1 VDGGNKSGHDRFLI
15 GFLTRRLLGM
25 AIVLTVMS
33 FIVFMLIGLM
43 PGDPIDIM
51 IASNPDLTP
60 ADGER
65 LKRLHGLDLPLW
77 ERYTNWL
84 GGVLHGDLG
93 FSRTYNRPVLD
104 ILLPRLGNTVILL
117 GLSSLVAFAIAIPL
131 GVIAATRPQS
141 PLDGAINLFCFAGI
155 SVPPFWLALVFIM
168 FFAVTLGWL
177 PAGGMGS
184 PETGLLGRLEFLI
197 LPVATL
203 TIASLAGYTRFAR
216 AAMIEVLRQDY
227 IRTARAKGLGSGRT
241 VFGHGLRNAML
252 PLTTIIALDFGALFS
267 GALITETMFGYLG
280 MGKLIYDSILGN
292 DFNLALVGLLLAT
305 LVVLIGNFLADIAY
319 AVLDP
324 RISFRVLEAA

>member
-1 VDGGNKSGHDRFLI
+1 MLA
-15 GFLTRRLLGM
+15 FLTRRLLGM
-25 AIVLTVMS
+25 AVVLAIMS
-33 FIVFMLIGLM
+33 FVVFMLIGLM

-77 ERYTNWL
+77 ERYSNWL
-84 GGVLHGDLG
+84 GGVLGGDLG

-104 ILLPRLGNTVILL
+104 ILLPRLGNTVVLL
-117 GLSSLVAFAIAIPL
+117 GLSSLVAISIAIPL

-141 PLDGAINLFCFAGI
+141 PVDSAINLFCFAGI
-155 SVPPFWLALVFIM
+155 SVPPFWLALVFIL
-168 FFAVTLGWL
+168 FFAVALGWL

-184 PETGLLGRLEFLI
+184 PDAGLFGRLEFLV

-227 IRTARAKGLGSGRT
+227 IRT
-241 VFGHGLRNAML
+241 
-252 PLTTIIALDFGALFS
+252 
-267 GALITETMFGYLG
+267 
-280 MGKLIYDSILGN
+280 
-292 DFNLALVGLLLAT
+292 
-305 LVVLIGNFLADIAY
+305 
-319 AVLDP
+319 
-324 RISFRVLEAA
+324 

>member
-1 VDGGNKSGHDRFLI
+1 MLA
-15 GFLTRRLLGM
+15 FLTRRIMGM
-25 AIVLTVMS
+25 AAVLAVMS

-77 ERYTNWL
+77 ERYANWL
-84 GGVLHGDLG
+84 GGVFTGDLG
-93 FSRTYNRPVLD
+93 FSRTYNRPVME
-104 ILLPRLGNTVILL
+104 ILLPRLGNTVVLL
-117 GLSSLVAFAIAIPL
+117 GLSSIVAILVAIPL
-131 GVIAATRPQS
+131 GVIAATRPRS
-141 PLDGAINLFCFAGI
+141 RLDGAINLFCFAGI

-168 FFAVTLGWL
+168 VFAVTLGWL
-177 PAGGMGS
+177 PAGGMGA
-184 PETGLLGRLEFLI
+184 PDAGPFARLEFLV

-227 IRTARAKGLGSGRT
+227 IRTARAKGLGPRRT

-252 PLTTIIALDFGALFS
+252 PLTTIIALDFGTLFS

-324 RISFRVLEAA
+324 RISFRALEAT

>member
-1 VDGGNKSGHDRFLI
+1 MLA
-15 GFLTRRLLGM
+15 FLTRRIMGM
-25 AIVLTVMS
+25 AAVLAVMS

-77 ERYTNWL
+77 ERYANWL
-84 GGVLHGDLG
+84 GGVFTGDLG
-93 FSRTYNRPVLD
+93 FSRTYNRPVME

-117 GLSSLVAFAIAIPL
+117 GLSSIVAILVAIPL
-131 GVIAATRPQS
+131 GVIAATRPRS
-141 PLDGAINLFCFAGI
+141 RLDGAINLFCFAGI

-168 FFAVTLGWL
+168 VFAVTLGWL
-177 PAGGMGS
+177 PAGGMGA
-184 PETGLLGRLEFLI
+184 PDAGPFARLEFLL

-227 IRTARAKGLGSGRT
+227 IRTARAKGLGPRRT

-252 PLTTIIALDFGALFS
+252 PLTTIIALDFGTLFS

-324 RISFRVLEAA
+324 RISFRALEAT

>member
-1 VDGGNKSGHDRFLI
+1 VLAFLA
-15 GFLTRRLLGM
+15 RRLMGM
-25 AIVLTVMS
+25 AAVLAAMS

-65 LKRLHGLDLPLW
+65 LKRLHGLDLRLW
-77 ERYTNWL
+77 ERYANWL
-84 GGVLHGDLG
+84 GGVFTGDLG
-93 FSRTYNRPVLD
+93 FSRTYNRPVME
-104 ILLPRLGNTVILL
+104 ILLPRLGNTVVLL
-117 GLSSLVAFAIAIPL
+117 GLSSIVAILIAIPL
-131 GVIAATRPQS
+131 GVIAATRPRS
-141 PLDGAINLFCFAGI
+141 RLDGAINLFCFAGI

-168 FFAVTLGWL
+168 VFAVTLGWL
-177 PAGGMGS
+177 PAGGMGA
-184 PETGLLGRLEFLI
+184 PDAGPFARLEFLV

-227 IRTARAKGLGSGRT
+227 IRTARAKGLGPRRT

-252 PLTTIIALDFGALFS
+252 PLTTIIALDFGTLFS

-292 DFNLALVGLLLAT
+292 DFNLALAGLLLAT

-324 RISFRVLEAA
+324 RISFRALEAA

>member
-1 VDGGNKSGHDRFLI
+1 M
-15 GFLTRRLLGM
+15 GM
-25 AIVLTVMS
+25 AAVLAVMS

-77 ERYTNWL
+77 ERYANWL
-84 GGVLHGDLG
+84 GGVFTGDLG
-93 FSRTYNRPVLD
+93 FSRTYNRPVME
-104 ILLPRLGNTVILL
+104 ILLPRLGNTVVLL
-117 GLSSLVAFAIAIPL
+117 GLSSIVAILIAIPL
-131 GVIAATRPQS
+131 GVIAATRPRS
-141 PLDGAINLFCFAGI
+141 RLDGAINLFCFAGI

-168 FFAVTLGWL
+168 VFAVTLGWL
-177 PAGGMGS
+177 PAGGMGA
-184 PETGLLGRLEFLI
+184 PDAGPFARLEFLV

-227 IRTARAKGLGSGRT
+227 IRTARAKGLGPRRT

-252 PLTTIIALDFGALFS
+252 PLTTIIALDFGTLFS

-324 RISFRVLEAA
+324 RISFRALEAT

>member
-1 VDGGNKSGHDRFLI
+1 M
-15 GFLTRRLLGM
+15 GM
-25 AIVLTVMS
+25 AAVLAAMS

-77 ERYTNWL
+77 ERYANWL
-84 GGVLHGDLG
+84 GGVFTGDLG
-93 FSRTYNRPVLD
+93 FSRTYNRPVME
-104 ILLPRLGNTVILL
+104 ILLPRLGNTVVLL
-117 GLSSLVAFAIAIPL
+117 GLSSIVAILIAIPL
-131 GVIAATRPQS
+131 GVIAATRLRS
-141 PLDGAINLFCFAGI
+141 RLDGAINLFCFAGI

-168 FFAVTLGWL
+168 VFAVTLGWL
-177 PAGGMGS
+177 PAGGMGA
-184 PETGLLGRLEFLI
+184 PDAGPFARLEFLV

-227 IRTARAKGLGSGRT
+227 IRTARAKGLGPRRT

-252 PLTTIIALDFGALFS
+252 PLTTIIALDFGTLFS

-324 RISFRVLEAA
+324 RISFRALEAA

>member
-1 VDGGNKSGHDRFLI
+1 MPA
-15 GFLTRRLLGM
+15 FLTRRLIGI
-25 AIVLTVMS
+25 ATVLAVMS

-77 ERYTNWL
+77 ERYANWL
-84 GGVLHGDLG
+84 GSVLTGNLG
-93 FSRTYNRPVLD
+93 FSRTYNRPVME
-104 ILLPRLGNTVILL
+104 ILLPRLGNTVVLL
-117 GLSSLVAFAIAIPL
+117 GLSSIFAILMAIPL

-141 PLDGAINLFCFAGI
+141 RLDGAINFFCFAGI

-168 FFAVTLGWL
+168 LFAVTLGWL
-177 PAGGMGS
+177 PAGGMGAPDAS
-184 PETGLLGRLEFLI
+184 LFARLEFLV
-197 LPVATL
+197 LPGVTL
-203 TIASLAGYTRFAR
+203 TIASLASYTRFAR
-216 AAMIEVLRQDY
+216 AAMIEVLREDY
-227 IRTARAKGLGSGRT
+227 IRTARAKGLGPGRT

-252 PLTTIIALDFGALFS
+252 PLTTIIALDFGTLFS

-305 LVVLIGNFLADIAY
+305 LVVLIGNFLSDIAY

-324 RISFRVLEAA
+324 RISFRALEPT

>member
-1 VDGGNKSGHDRFLI
+1 MLA
-15 GFLTRRLLGM
+15 FLTRRLLGM
-25 AIVLTVMS
+25 AVVLAVMS
-33 FIVFMLIGLM
+33 FVVFMLIGLM

-60 ADGER
+60 SDGER

-77 ERYTNWL
+77 ERYGNWL
-84 GGVLHGDLG
+84 GGVLGGDLG

-104 ILLPRLGNTVILL
+104 ILLPRLGNTVVLL
-117 GLSSLVAFAIAIPL
+117 GLSSLVAIAIAIPL

-141 PLDGAINLFCFAGI
+141 PVDSAINLFCFAGI
-155 SVPPFWLALVFIM
+155 SVPPFWLALVFIL
-168 FFAVTLGWL
+168 FFAVALGWL

-184 PETGLLGRLEFLI
+184 PDAGLFGRLEFLV

-227 IRTARAKGLGSGRT
+227 IRTARAKGLGPGRT

-252 PLTTIIALDFGALFS
+252 PLTTIIALDFGSLFS

-324 RISFRVLEAA
+324 RISFRTLEAA

>member
-1 VDGGNKSGHDRFLI
+1 VLA
-15 GFLTRRLLGM
+15 FLTRRLIGM
-25 AIVLTVMS
+25 GIVLMAMS

-65 LKRLHGLDLPLW
+65 LKRLYGLDLPLW
-77 ERYTNWL
+77 ERYGNWL
-84 GGVLHGDLG
+84 GGVLSGDLG
-93 FSRTYNRPVLD
+93 YSRTYNQPVMD
-104 ILLPRLGNTVILL
+104 ILLHRLGNTVVLL
-117 GLSSLVAFAIAIPL
+117 GLSSLVAIAIAIPL
-131 GVIAATRPQS
+131 GVLAATRPQS
-141 PLDGAINLFCFAGI
+141 PADSAINLFCFAGI
-155 SVPPFWLALVFIM
+155 SVPPFWLALVFILL
-168 FFAVTLGWL
+168 FAVGLGWL

-184 PETGLLGRLEFLI
+184 PEDGVLGRLEFLV

-227 IRTARAKGLGSGRT
+227 IRTARAKGLSPGRT

-252 PLTTIIALDFGALFS
+252 PLTTIIALDFGTLFS

-324 RISFRVLEAA
+324 RISFRALEAA